1 MRSLSRVLLAFLF
14 AAVAYA
20 AQPATNQ
27 QLRQAL
33 VAMKAKVAE
42 LQAQIDQMER
52 LLGSTAASSPG
63 VALSNTAPGHAGVAS
78 SSASPA
84 RSSSPTGVGGQ
95 RDNSARQP
103 PRRAHAVRGN
113 MANPG
118 SAYCWQHGG
127 R

>member
-1 MRSLSRVLLAFLF
+1 MRSLSRVLLAFLL
-14 AAVAYA
+14 AAVACA

-52 LLGSTAASSPG
+52 LLGSTAVSSPG
-63 VALSNTAPGHAGVAS
+63 VALPSTASGLAGVAP
-78 SSASPA
+78 SASPA
-84 RSSSPTGVGGQ
+84 RSSSPTGVRG
-95 RDNSARQP
+95 
-103 PRRAHAVRGN
+103 AVRQQCAATTKKGTRCSRT
-113 MANPG
+113 ASPG